1 MRKAVTHYVLHG
13 AERRN
18 IMPKHGKQYLAA
30 VAQVEDDKLYQPG
43 EAVELVKKTSFVK
56 FDPTV
61 EVHMKLG
68 IDPRH
73 ADQQVRATANLP
85 HGTGRTVR
93 VLVFAEG
100 EAERIALDAGADY
113 AGSDELINRV
123 NSGWVDFDVAIAMAD
138 QMGKIGKAGLGKVLG
153 RRGLMPNPK
162 SGTIVANPNDLARV
176 ITESKG
182 GKVEFRNDK
191 TGLLHVGIGKASF
204 SEEQIKDNL
213 LALIDAVVR
222 AKPAGAKGTYL
233 KSITLTSTM
242 GPGIHM
248 DVTQAMAEAN
258 TGQRG

>member
-1 MRKAVTHYVLHG
+1 MA
-13 AERRN
+13 
-18 IMPKHGKQYLAA
+18 KHGKQYLAA
-30 VAQVEDDKLYQPG
+30 IAQVEEDKMYEPD
-43 EAVELVKKTSFVK
+43 EAVGLVKKTSFVK
-56 FDPTV
+56 FDPTI

-85 HGTGRTVR
+85 HGTGKPIR

-100 EAERIALDAGADY
+100 EGVRIASDAGADY
-113 AGSDELINRV
+113 AGSDELIKRINE
-123 NSGWVDFDVAIAMAD
+123 GWVDFDVAIAVAD

-162 SGTIVANPNDLARV
+162 SGTIVANPNDLPRV
-176 ITESKG
+176 ITEAKA

-191 TGLLHVGIGKASF
+191 TGLLHVGIGKLSF
-204 SEEQIKDNL
+204 DEEQITDNL
-213 LALIDAVVR
+213 LSLVDAVIR
-222 AKPAGAKGTYL
+222 AKPTGAKGTYV

-248 DVTQAMAEAN
+248 DVAPTISQAAG
-258 TGQRG
+258 GQKG

>member
-1 MRKAVTHYVLHG
+1 
-13 AERRN
+13 
-18 IMPKHGKQYLAA
+18 MPKHGKNYIAA
-30 VAQVEDDKLYQPG
+30 VAQVEEDKLYEPT
-43 EAVELVKKTSFVK
+43 EAVDLLKKTSFVK
-56 FDPTV
+56 FDPTI

-85 HGTGRTVR
+85 HGTGKAMR

-100 EAERIALDAGADY
+100 EGERIALDAGADY
-113 AGSDELINRV
+113 AGSDELIKRIND
-123 NSGWVDFDVAIAMAD
+123 GWVDFDVAIAVAD

-162 SGTIVANPNDLARV
+162 SGTIVANPNDLPRV
-176 ITESKG
+176 ITEAKA

-191 TGLLHVGIGKASF
+191 TGLLHVGIGKLSF
-204 SEEQIKDNL
+204 TEEQITDNFL
-213 LALIDAVVR
+213 SLVDAVIR
-222 AKPAGAKGTYL
+222 AKPTGAKGTYV

-248 DVTQAMAEAN
+248 DVAPTLAQASS
-258 TGQRG
+258 GQKG

>member
-1 MRKAVTHYVLHG
+1 
-13 AERRN
+13 
-18 IMPKHGKQYLAA
+18 MPKHGKQYLAA
-30 VAQVEDDKLYQPG
+30 VAQVDDDKLYQPR

-61 EVHMKLG
+61 EVHMRLG

-73 ADQQVRATANLP
+73 ADQQVRATTNLP
-85 HGTGRTVR
+85 HGTGKPVR

-100 EAERIALDAGADY
+100 EGERIALDAGADY
-113 AGSDELINRV
+113 AGSDDLIKRIND
-123 NSGWVDFDVAIAMAD
+123 GWVEFDVAIAVAD

-162 SGTIVANPNDLARV
+162 SGTIVANPNDLPRV
-176 ITESKG
+176 INEAKG

-191 TGLLHVGIGKASF
+191 TGLLHVGIGKLSF
-204 SEEQIKDNL
+204 SEDQIKDNL
-213 LALIDAVVR
+213 LSLVDAVVR
-222 AKPAGAKGTYL
+222 AKPSGAKGTYV

-248 DVTQAMAEAN
+248 DVAPTLSEAS
-258 TGQRG
+258 TVQRG